1 MEEEGRMNERAEQLL
16 ELLNERIVV
25 MDGATGTALQARHLT
40 AEDFGGE
47 QYEGCNEHL
56 VLTRPDVVASVHRD
70 YLEAGA
76 LLVETDTFGGTPLV
90 LGEYGLAERAAELNR
105 EAARIAREAC
115 SRHSTSDKPRFV
127 VGSMGPTTKAI
138 TVTGGATFREMEG
151 HYRIQALGLL
161 EGGADLLALETV
173 QDTRNVKAGLL
184 GVRQAMEETG
194 ITVPLLLSATI
205 EASGTMLAG
214 QTIEAFY
221 ASVMHAPLLA
231 VGLNCATGP
240 DLMRSHLRSLASLA
254 KARVSCYPNAGLPDE
269 NGRYP
274 LTPEDFARAM
284 ERFAREGWVNL
295 VGGCCGT
302 TPAHI
307 RALAQAVEGIRPRR
321 VPDHSRCF
329 LSGVDFLEVETEN
342 RPVLVGER
350 TNVLGSREFKRRI
363 AAGDHD
369 GAAEVAREQVKAGG
383 QVLDVCLQDPDRDEG
398 ADVEAFLERAIR
410 AVRVPL
416 MIDSTDVSVVER
428 ALTWCQGKAV
438 INSVNLEDGE
448 TRMAAV
454 AELARSYGAAV
465 VVGTI
470 DEDPKSGMA
479 LTKERKLAIALRAF
493 GLLTEKYGLPPED
506 LIFDPLVFPCGTGDG
521 KYAGSAV
528 QTLQGLSAIK
538 AALPD
543 SKTILGISNV
553 SFGLPEGGRE
563 VLNAVF
569 LYHATLAGLDMAIVN
584 TARLRRYPSLTE
596 RERALA
602 EDLLFDRGPDPLGAF
617 TAYFRGAGRP
627 EPTRALPEGTPAE
640 RTSRRIVEGT
650 KLGLLEDLEALLAEG
665 LSPLEVING
674 PLMAGMEEVGR
685 LFAANQLIVAEVLQ
699 SAEVMKA
706 AVEHLQAK
714 MPRGEGAAKAIVLLA
729 TVKGDVHDIGK
740 NLVDI
745 VFSNN
750 GYRVVNLGIKV
761 PSEALVRAAR
771 EHGPQAIGLSGL
783 LVKSAHQMVTT
794 AQDLAAAGVDAP
806 LLVGGAAL
814 TEKFTRSRIAPAYG
828 GAVVY
833 AKDAMAGLALLGRVL
848 DPAQAARLRDET
860 RALARE
866 GEAAAAEPLLDAL
879 DPPPVRSA
887 RVDLVPPLPPPDRE
901 ERVLEPSLEEV
912 WPFVNPQ
919 MLFGKHLGLKG
930 SFAKLLQEGDPK
942 ARELNDRVKDLRGS
956 GWIRPRALY
965 RFFDAESEGNAV
977 RIWMEGRAAE
987 TFVFPRQGSGE
998 RECIADY
1005 VRPASEGGGDSVAL
1019 FVTTAGEGVR
1029 GRAEELKREGRYL
1042 LCHMLQA
1049 LALETAEAAAEW
1061 VHAKLRAQWGFPDPP
1076 EMTMLERFQARYR
1089 GKRFSFG
1096 YPACPDLSLQ
1106 EPLFALLR
1114 PERIGVT
1121 LTEGHM
1127 MDPEASV
1134 SALVVHHPQAR
1145 YFGA

>member
-1 MEEEGRMNERAEQLL
+1 MNERAEQLL

-25 MDGATGTALQARHLT
+25 MDGATGTALQARRLT

-56 VLTRPDVVASVHRD
+56 VLTRPGVVASVHHD

-90 LGEYGLAERAAELNR
+90 LGEYGLAERALELNR

-115 SRHSTSDKPRFV
+115 ARHSTSDKPRFV

-138 TVTGGATFREMEG
+138 TVTGGATFREMEE

-184 GVRQAMEETG
+184 GVRRAMEETG

-240 DLMRSHLRSLASLA
+240 DLMRSHLRSLASMA

-274 LTPEDFARAM
+274 LTPEEFARAM

-321 VPDHSRCF
+321 IPGHSRCF

-363 AAGDHD
+363 AAGDYE

-410 AVRVPL
+410 VVRVPL

-438 INSVNLEDGE
+438 INSVNLEDGGP
-448 TRMAAV
+448 RMAAV

-470 DEDPKSGMA
+470 DEDPASGMA

-553 SFGLPEGGRE
+553 SFGLPEAGRE

-617 TAYFRGAGRP
+617 TAYFRAAGRP
-627 EPTRALPEGTPAE
+627 EATGTLPEGTPAE

-650 KLGLLEDLEALLAEG
+650 KQGLVEDLEALLAEG
-665 LSPLEVING
+665 HPPLEVING
-674 PLMAGMEEVGR
+674 PLMAGMREVGR

-714 MPRGEGAAKAIVLLA
+714 MPRGEGAAKATVLLA

-761 PSEALVRAAR
+761 PSEALVRAAQ
-771 EHGPQAIGLSGL
+771 EHRPQAIGLSGL

-794 AQDLAAAGVDAP
+794 AQDLSSAGVDVP

-814 TEKFTRSRIAPAYG
+814 TDKFTRSRIAPAYS
-828 GAVVY
+828 GAVAY
-833 AKDAMAGLALLGRVL
+833 AKDAMAGLALLHRVL
-848 DPAQAARLRDET
+848 DPAQAARLRDEA

-866 GEAAAAEPLLDAL
+866 GEAAAAEPLLGAL

-887 RVDLVPPLPPPDRE
+887 RVGLAPPLPPPDRE
-901 ERVLEPSLEEV
+901 EHVLVPSLEEL

-930 SFAKLLQEGDPK
+930 SFAKLLREGDPK
-942 ARELNDRVKDLRGS
+942 ARELNDRARELRDS
-956 GWIRPRALY
+956 GWIRPRVLY
-965 RFFDAESEGNAV
+965 RFFDAESEGNTV
-977 RIWMEGRAAE
+977 RILMDGRAAE

-1029 GRAEELKREGRYL
+1029 ERAEELKREGRYL